1 MKYFGTDGIRGIANK
16 SLNKNLI
23 IKVANAIVRFFSDKT
38 KKVLLVGNDSRISSD
53 YILSI
58 LETVLLKNGIE
69 VQNVGVCSSPCL
81 AYLTKKYNY
90 PLSLMLSASH
100 NPSEYNGIK
109 FFNSQGEK
117 VDDKF
122 EQNFEL
128 FMDMR
133 PLKCK
138 NIYRKSIS
146 VEHLKEDYINYLKS
160 LKKTNLPCIIDCANG
175 GASEIVKRV
184 FSKTKIIGAYPNG
197 ENINFNSGCTHI
209 ENLRLMCIKNRLVGF
224 ALDGDADRLIV
235 VDEFGNIIDGDKIL
249 YILSS
254 FYLKSNDTLV
264 GTIYSNEGLKKSLNK
279 KHIKFYRSPVGDK
292 QVYRAMK
299 ENKTILGGENSGH
312 IILKTFSNTGDGIL
326 LSIILSNILSSTN
339 LSFSSLL
346 SDYHTHYQI
355 LENIENNKP
364 FKMNEN
370 LKLIIRKYEENGARI
385 IIRPSGTEPI
395 LRVMVETKNEKK
407 SKEILNKLLQYIKS
421 N

>member
-58 LETVLLKNGIE
+58 LETVLLKNCIE

-160 LKKTNLPCIIDCANG
+160 L
-175 GASEIVKRV
+175 V
-184 FSKTKIIGAYPNG
+184 
-197 ENINFNSGCTHI
+197 
-209 ENLRLMCIKNRLVGF
+209 
-224 ALDGDADRLIV
+224 
-235 VDEFGNIIDGDKIL
+235 
-249 YILSS
+249 
-254 FYLKSNDTLV
+254 
-264 GTIYSNEGLKKSLNK
+264 
-279 KHIKFYRSPVGDK
+279 
-292 QVYRAMK
+292 
-299 ENKTILGGENSGH
+299 
-312 IILKTFSNTGDGIL
+312 NT
-326 LSIILSNILSSTN
+326 S
-339 LSFSSLL
+339 
-346 SDYHTHYQI
+346 
-355 LENIENNKP
+355 
-364 FKMNEN
+364 
-370 LKLIIRKYEENGARI
+370 
-385 IIRPSGTEPI
+385 
-395 LRVMVETKNEKK
+395 
-407 SKEILNKLLQYIKS
+407 
-421 N
+421 